1 MRPSSLA
8 LAQGLDAGGK
18 RVLSE
23 FKKLGLDLT
32 GEVFDVRNPEA
43 VTWTAGESA
52 TLVKRVNENTRAILR
67 TVLVEGMKDGK
78 PYQKI
83 AREIR
88 ERFKRDG
95 KFSNKVPSPRH
106 VGTRAGL
113 IAVTETGHA
122 YEEGSRQAVERLR
135 HARVALAVADE
146 PPLPARR

>member
-1 MRPSSLA
+1 MESQIDAATADIADNLLRPTSLA

-52 TLVKRVNENTRAILR
+52 TLVKRVNEQTRNILR
-67 TVLVEGMKDGK
+67 TILTEGMKDGK
-78 PYQKI
+78 SYQKI

-95 KFSNKVPSPRH
+95 TFSGKVPGPRH
-106 VGTRAGL
+106 VQTRAEVMAGFS
-113 IAVTETGHA
+113 AKAWYSG
-122 YEEGSRQAVERLR
+122 
-135 HARVALAVADE
+135 
-146 PPLPARR
+146 

>member
-1 MRPSSLA
+1 MESQIDAATSDIADNLLRPSSLA

-95 KFSNKVPSPRH
+95 ATVRFPVRC
-106 VGTRAGL
+106 RGL
-113 IAVTETGHA
+113 VMCAPGR
-122 YEEGSRQAVERLR
+122 S
-135 HARVALAVADE
+135 
-146 PPLPARR
+146 